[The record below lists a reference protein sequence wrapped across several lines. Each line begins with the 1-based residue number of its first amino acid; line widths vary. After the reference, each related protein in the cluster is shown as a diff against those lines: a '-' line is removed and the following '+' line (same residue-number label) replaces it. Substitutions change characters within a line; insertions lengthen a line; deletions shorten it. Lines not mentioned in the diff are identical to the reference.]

1 MGLISYLSRLI
12 LEFLL
17 CTLCYAILFGPIEF
31 FFFFFLLLNLVHLVL
46 YYKKSILLLKLVLL
60 FSIRCVS
67 VMMVLLCYIYRIVYI
82 CFEMVRIHFVVK
94 I

>member
-12 LEFLL
+12 LVFLL
-17 CTLCYAILFGPIEF
+17 CTLCYAILFGPIEC
-31 FFFFFLLLNLVHLVL
+31 FFFLFLNLVHLVL

-67 VMMVLLCYIYRIVYI
+67 VMMVIVLYL
-82 CFEMVRIHFVVK
+82 
-94 I
+94 